1 MLWKRKLLEI
11 PLIGII
17 NRHNALLPKN
27 RGRLTPFW
35 VLYREEEETGVSIH
49 FIDEGIDSGD
59 IIVQKKFPVSKTETF
74 DTLVKKNYQVAYV
87 AMLEAIKKLDNNER
101 DFLPNDDKFATY
113 NTTPSLKDAYK
124 FRKKIL
130 INFFKYFFQ
139 WLRFSINISEQKSI
153 NFARHHNDSLCRLI
167 KNFKIYNLID
177 LKIGATKKNAP
188 RRIRQFR

>member
-1 MLWKRKLLEI
+1 MLEI

-87 AMLEAIKKLDNNER
+87 VMLETIKKLDNNER

-139 WLRFSINISEQKSI
+139 
-153 NFARHHNDSLCRLI
+153 
-167 KNFKIYNLID
+167 
-177 LKIGATKKNAP
+177 
-188 RRIRQFR
+188 